1 PEYHVIEHSYTI
13 RFNPILLDG
22 MIMSEDGL
30 ISNARELIA
39 GVNEEKKW
47 IMTIGLMGIIFSAIF
62 AMTLFAFDVLR
73 PAGLV
78 DIGTLRPIFE
88 ISRLLFGICSVISTV
103 AGVKVLLFFRTW
115 QRRYS
120 NLKTAEKELEL
131 RYFGNT
137 ENK

>member
-1 PEYHVIEHSYTI
+1 
-13 RFNPILLDG
+13 

-39 GVNEEKKW
+39 GVNQEKKW
-47 IMTIGLMGIIFSAIF
+47 IMTIGLMGIILSAIF
-62 AMTLFAFDVLR
+62 AMTLLAFDVLR
-73 PAGLV
+73 PAGLLG
-78 DIGTLRPIFE
+78 IGTLRPIFE
-88 ISRLLFGICSVISTV
+88 VSRFLFGICSVISTV

-120 NLKTAEKELEL
+120 NLKTAEKELEK

-137 ENK
+137 KTNN